1 MTGKLLYTHNSHN
14 SCLFTAALQT
24 TPTKKFIYFIKL
36 CDVYVLPTC
45 FNQQFHSINSIFLF
59 LSKKSIIE
67 NDGVKVSL
75 WVTIIFD
82 FYRKT
87 NVILN
92 TQSISPYKY
101 LQHSSAI

>member
-1 MTGKLLYTHNSHN
+1 M
-14 SCLFTAALQT
+14 
-24 TPTKKFIYFIKL
+24 

-45 FNQQFHSINSIFLF
+45 FNQQIHSINSIFLF
-59 LSKKSIIE
+59 LSKKSITE
-67 NDGVKVSL
+67 NDGVNVIVSL
-75 WVTIIFD
+75 WVTITFD

-92 TQSISPYKY
+92 IQSISPYKY